1 MTTVAQ
7 LTIQM
12 AADVARIKKD
22 MDRAQSTVKGSM
34 QKIQKSA
41 AVAAKALGA
50 IGLALGA
57 RELIGLVTGLGDV
70 GRELTK
76 LSRLSGTSVGQFQEI
91 AFAAKTFGIEQ
102 EKLGDILKDTQ
113 DKVGDFLATG
123 AGGMADFFENIAPQV
138 GVTAENFRKL
148 NGADAL
154 QLYITSL
161 EKANL
166 SQAEMTFYMEAIASD
181 SSALIPLFAD
191 NGKALKEL
199 SKEADRLGIVLDK
212 SALEKAKKLDIEMR
226 KFEATTEGLSR
237 SVAMALIP
245 AMSSIAQVS
254 QDIIRELPRLV
265 DEFKPFMVGG
275 AVVAGL
281 YTLPTIINSIALAI
295 SSRLIPSLVLLAP
308 YVAVFSALTL
318 AAGAAIKVLNAQSEA
333 LKDADSTARR
343 VVNLQKEIEKAQA
356 LIDAGQGSSVTVE
369 RLKTMKAQ
377 LVEAESALEAFNQS
391 KQVAQVQDQQN
402 IEQQTTIIQN
412 AKDRE
417 KAEKKL
423 EKALK
428 EKQKIEQKALEQ
440 SIDVINAEIDQVDAI
455 QEQIKQ
461 ITEQTQA
468 IGLNEQQ
475 LRDLELAKIDDA
487 IATKEQRIAAISFG
501 DANDDLIAAYKKQI
515 KALEELKKAKKTQF
529 DKQEVQKVIDAN
541 KEIAEQFEN
550 DLISAFETAFNR
562 VGDFAESFKRD
573 IEQQFSSM
581 VLRPTIQAAMSKGGS
596 IGGVLSANQGTIASA
611 ITGAGF
617 GGQAIALQYGL
628 ENAGSVLAKFSG
640 QTTAL
645 TAELGALAS
654 DLATYA
660 GAITALLGG
669 DPKKAAGAA
678 IGTYLGSSFGPI
690 GSAIGSFIGGSL
702 FGGGGKVSAQLLDPK
717 FLQDQQDA
725 LKSSFLGIVQGI
737 GGRAA
742 PADFF
747 FTGSTGRQG
756 QNPNFI
762 LGSRLGGQDLFNTYQ
777 SRAGETGNN
786 GTFLAGE
793 IALNAENMA
802 LFGTR
807 AIVSALQNS
816 DFVDNIDRLFD
827 SVDVRTASLEDLN
840 ALLADVLMLDYV
852 NDNFTQ
858 MTNGLRQLSGAS
870 AQTVKEFFSMIGGIE
885 GLQQTLG
892 FFAKEFTSE
901 ENQLKN
907 LTDNL
912 NRSLADF
919 GGRLFSTRE
928 QFVNFFNSIGPDA
941 FARVSQLLPAIDSY
955 YDAIE
960 KRQEESTNIAIREID
975 RIRNAGLSIANY
987 LRNLE
992 TSETTLSPTQKLAA
1006 AQQQFNETLSAARS
1020 GDINALGN
1028 LTDSADTLLNL
1039 SREFFG
1045 SSSRF
1050 KSIFDVVTGQLSA
1063 VAAPALQADSS
1074 QNVVGELRELRREI
1088 RESGDLVLTVVTPDG
1103 RIIREETL
1111 AALRERSRRGEL
1123 VIYSDG
1129 VKS

>member
-181 SSALIPLFAD
+181 SSALIPLFQ
-191 NGKALKEL
+191 NGGKALNEMSEQARQLGIILDQETIEQAQRFDRSLATITAGFEGISRKAAADMLPALNQIAEGFLKAFAEGDRLSSVSTGLTYIMKGLAVAVIAVVDILRLAANNVSAVSSALMAVIDGDFSKASDIL
-199 SKEADRLGIVLDK
+199 SKGFDDASNIVENSLKNINAVLADSSGQAIE
-212 SALEKAKKLDIEMR
+212 SATIYNQ
-226 KFEATTEGLSR
+226 ATT
-237 SVAMALIP
+237 
-245 AMSSIAQVS
+245 SI
-254 QDIIRELPRLV
+254 
-265 DEFKPFMVGG
+265 
-275 AVVAGL
+275 
-281 YTLPTIINSIALAI
+281 
-295 SSRLIPSLVLLAP
+295 
-308 YVAVFSALTL
+308 
-318 AAGAAIKVLNAQSEA
+318 IK
-333 LKDADSTARR
+333 
-343 VVNLQKEIEKAQA
+343 
-356 LIDAGQGSSVTVE
+356 
-369 RLKTMKAQ
+369 
-377 LVEAESALEAFNQS
+377 
-391 KQVAQVQDQQN
+391 
-402 IEQQTTIIQN
+402 N

-417 KAEKKL
+417 KAEKDL
-423 EKALK
+423 EAALK

-562 VGDFAESFKRD
+562 VGDFAESFKRA

-611 ITGAGF
+611 IIGAGF
-617 GGQAIALQYGL
+617 GGQAISLQYGL

-645 TAELGALAS
+645 TAELGAFAS
-654 DLATYA
+654 DLAPYA

>member
-1 MTTVAQ
+1 
-7 LTIQM
+7 
-12 AADVARIKKD
+12 
-22 MDRAQSTVKGSM
+22 
-34 QKIQKSA
+34 
-41 AVAAKALGA
+41 
-50 IGLALGA
+50 
-57 RELIGLVTGLGDV
+57 
-70 GRELTK
+70 
-76 LSRLSGTSVGQFQEI
+76 
-91 AFAAKTFGIEQ
+91 
-102 EKLGDILKDTQ
+102 
-113 DKVGDFLATG
+113 
-123 AGGMADFFENIAPQV
+123 
-138 GVTAENFRKL
+138 
-148 NGADAL
+148 
-154 QLYITSL
+154 
-161 EKANL
+161 
-166 SQAEMTFYMEAIASD
+166 
-181 SSALIPLFAD
+181 
-191 NGKALKEL
+191 
-199 SKEADRLGIVLDK
+199 
-212 SALEKAKKLDIEMR
+212 
-226 KFEATTEGLSR
+226 
-237 SVAMALIP
+237 
-245 AMSSIAQVS
+245 
-254 QDIIRELPRLV
+254 
-265 DEFKPFMVGG
+265 
-275 AVVAGL
+275 
-281 YTLPTIINSIALAI
+281 
-295 SSRLIPSLVLLAP
+295 
-308 YVAVFSALTL
+308 
-318 AAGAAIKVLNAQSEA
+318 
-333 LKDADSTARR
+333 
-343 VVNLQKEIEKAQA
+343 
-356 LIDAGQGSSVTVE
+356 
-369 RLKTMKAQ
+369 
-377 LVEAESALEAFNQS
+377 
-391 KQVAQVQDQQN
+391 
-402 IEQQTTIIQN
+402 
-412 AKDRE
+412 
-417 KAEKKL
+417 
-423 EKALK
+423 
-428 EKQKIEQKALEQ
+428 
-440 SIDVINAEIDQVDAI
+440 
-455 QEQIKQ
+455 
-461 ITEQTQA
+461 
-468 IGLNEQQ
+468 
-475 LRDLELAKIDDA
+475 
-487 IATKEQRIAAISFG
+487 
-501 DANDDLIAAYKKQI
+501 
-515 KALEELKKAKKTQF
+515 
-529 DKQEVQKVIDAN
+529 
-541 KEIAEQFEN
+541 
-550 DLISAFETAFNR
+550 
-562 VGDFAESFKRD
+562 
-573 IEQQFSSM
+573 
-581 VLRPTIQAAMSKGGS
+581 
-596 IGGVLSANQGTIASA
+596 
-611 ITGAGF
+611 
-617 GGQAIALQYGL
+617 LQYGL

-645 TAELGALAS
+645 TAELGAFAS
-654 DLATYA
+654 DLAPYA

-840 ALLADVLMLDYV
+840 ALLADVRMLDYV

-870 AQTVKEFFSMIGGIE
+870 AQTVKQFFSMIGGIE

-901 ENQLKN
+901 ENQFKN
-907 LTDNL
+907 FTDNL

-992 TSETTLSPTQKLAA
+992 TSESTLNPTQKLAA

-1111 AALRERSRRGEL
+1111 TTLRERSRRGEL

>member
-181 SSALIPLFAD
+181 SSALIPLFQNGGQALNEMAEQARQLGIILDQETIEQAQRFDRSLATITAGFEGISRKAAAD
-191 NGKALKEL
+191 MLPALNQIAEGFLKAFAEGDRLSSVSTGLTYIMKGLAVAVIAVVDILRLAANNVSAVSSALMAVIDGDFSKASDIL
-199 SKEADRLGIVLDK
+199 SKGFDDASNIVENSLKNINAVLADSSGQAIE
-212 SALEKAKKLDIEMR
+212 SATIYNQ
-226 KFEATTEGLSR
+226 ATT
-237 SVAMALIP
+237 
-245 AMSSIAQVS
+245 SI
-254 QDIIRELPRLV
+254 
-265 DEFKPFMVGG
+265 
-275 AVVAGL
+275 
-281 YTLPTIINSIALAI
+281 
-295 SSRLIPSLVLLAP
+295 
-308 YVAVFSALTL
+308 
-318 AAGAAIKVLNAQSEA
+318 IK
-333 LKDADSTARR
+333 
-343 VVNLQKEIEKAQA
+343 
-356 LIDAGQGSSVTVE
+356 
-369 RLKTMKAQ
+369 
-377 LVEAESALEAFNQS
+377 
-391 KQVAQVQDQQN
+391 
-402 IEQQTTIIQN
+402 N

-417 KAEKKL
+417 KAEKDL
-423 EKALK
+423 EAALK

>member
-1 MTTVAQ
+1 
-7 LTIQM
+7 
-12 AADVARIKKD
+12 
-22 MDRAQSTVKGSM
+22 
-34 QKIQKSA
+34 
-41 AVAAKALGA
+41 
-50 IGLALGA
+50 
-57 RELIGLVTGLGDV
+57 
-70 GRELTK
+70 
-76 LSRLSGTSVGQFQEI
+76 
-91 AFAAKTFGIEQ
+91 
-102 EKLGDILKDTQ
+102 
-113 DKVGDFLATG
+113 
-123 AGGMADFFENIAPQV
+123 
-138 GVTAENFRKL
+138 
-148 NGADAL
+148 
-154 QLYITSL
+154 
-161 EKANL
+161 
-166 SQAEMTFYMEAIASD
+166 
-181 SSALIPLFAD
+181 
-191 NGKALKEL
+191 
-199 SKEADRLGIVLDK
+199 
-212 SALEKAKKLDIEMR
+212 
-226 KFEATTEGLSR
+226 
-237 SVAMALIP
+237 
-245 AMSSIAQVS
+245 
-254 QDIIRELPRLV
+254 
-265 DEFKPFMVGG
+265 
-275 AVVAGL
+275 
-281 YTLPTIINSIALAI
+281 
-295 SSRLIPSLVLLAP
+295 
-308 YVAVFSALTL
+308 
-318 AAGAAIKVLNAQSEA
+318 
-333 LKDADSTARR
+333 
-343 VVNLQKEIEKAQA
+343 
-356 LIDAGQGSSVTVE
+356 
-369 RLKTMKAQ
+369 
-377 LVEAESALEAFNQS
+377 
-391 KQVAQVQDQQN
+391 
-402 IEQQTTIIQN
+402 
-412 AKDRE
+412 
-417 KAEKKL
+417 
-423 EKALK
+423 
-428 EKQKIEQKALEQ
+428 
-440 SIDVINAEIDQVDAI
+440 
-455 QEQIKQ
+455 
-461 ITEQTQA
+461 
-468 IGLNEQQ
+468 
-475 LRDLELAKIDDA
+475 LELAKIDDA
-487 IATKEQRIAAISFG
+487 IATKQQRIAAISFG

-645 TAELGALAS
+645 TAELGAFAS
-654 DLATYA
+654 DLAPYA

>member
-181 SSALIPLFAD
+181 SSALIPLFQNGGQALNEMAEQARQLGIILDQETIEQAQRFDRSLATITAGFEGISRKAAAD
-191 NGKALKEL
+191 MLPALNQIAEGFLKAFAEGDRLSSVSTGLTYIMKGLAVAVIAVVDILRLAANNVSAVSSALMAVIDGDFSKASDIL
-199 SKEADRLGIVLDK
+199 SKGFDDASNIVENSLKNINAVLADSSGQAIE
-212 SALEKAKKLDIEMR
+212 SATIYNQ
-226 KFEATTEGLSR
+226 ATT
-237 SVAMALIP
+237 
-245 AMSSIAQVS
+245 SI
-254 QDIIRELPRLV
+254 
-265 DEFKPFMVGG
+265 
-275 AVVAGL
+275 
-281 YTLPTIINSIALAI
+281 
-295 SSRLIPSLVLLAP
+295 
-308 YVAVFSALTL
+308 
-318 AAGAAIKVLNAQSEA
+318 IK
-333 LKDADSTARR
+333 
-343 VVNLQKEIEKAQA
+343 
-356 LIDAGQGSSVTVE
+356 
-369 RLKTMKAQ
+369 
-377 LVEAESALEAFNQS
+377 
-391 KQVAQVQDQQN
+391 
-402 IEQQTTIIQN
+402 N

-417 KAEKKL
+417 KAEKDL
-423 EKALK
+423 EAALK

-487 IATKEQRIAAISFG
+487 IATKQQRIAAISFG

-550 DLISAFETAFNR
+550 DLIGAFGNAFNR
-562 VGDFAESFKRD
+562 GGDFAESFKRA

-611 ITGAGF
+611 IIGAGF
-617 GGQAIALQYGL
+617 GGQAISLQYGL

-645 TAELGALAS
+645 TAELGAFAS
-654 DLATYA
+654 DLAPYA

>member
-181 SSALIPLFAD
+181 SSALIPLFQNGGQALNEMAEQARQLGIILDQETIEQAQRFDRSLATITAGFEGISRKAAAD
-191 NGKALKEL
+191 MLPALNQIAEGFLKAFAEGDRLSSVSTGLTYIMKGLAVAVIAVVDILRLAANNVSAVSSALMAVIDGDFSKASDIL
-199 SKEADRLGIVLDK
+199 SKGFDDASNIVENSLKNINAVLADSSGQAIE
-212 SALEKAKKLDIEMR
+212 SATIYNQ
-226 KFEATTEGLSR
+226 ATT
-237 SVAMALIP
+237 
-245 AMSSIAQVS
+245 SI
-254 QDIIRELPRLV
+254 
-265 DEFKPFMVGG
+265 
-275 AVVAGL
+275 
-281 YTLPTIINSIALAI
+281 
-295 SSRLIPSLVLLAP
+295 
-308 YVAVFSALTL
+308 
-318 AAGAAIKVLNAQSEA
+318 IK
-333 LKDADSTARR
+333 
-343 VVNLQKEIEKAQA
+343 
-356 LIDAGQGSSVTVE
+356 
-369 RLKTMKAQ
+369 
-377 LVEAESALEAFNQS
+377 
-391 KQVAQVQDQQN
+391 
-402 IEQQTTIIQN
+402 N

-417 KAEKKL
+417 KAEKDL
-423 EKALK
+423 EAALK

-611 ITGAGF
+611 IIGAGF